1 MKKQPKQPVE
11 TIRNGMILQ
20 KDGTWAKP
28 EGKRKAAK
36 ASTAKKTKRGG
47 KKKFSASKL
56 IAKLVDMKLADLKL
70 KLARAEEKGREE
82 KIAIIKAELLSR
94 KGKRKTKKK

>member
-28 EGKRKAAK
+28 EGKRK